1 MRARVGSELASCAPL
16 GAVVLFIAASI
27 GGLGQASGQTLP
39 AALVHAYQNNPQ
51 LNAQRA
57 QVRVTDEAVPQALSG
72 YRPQVSVTA
81 SAAQTST
88 STTSRSSQPSR
99 ADPSR
104 LVVRGPPTTLSGE
117 FTPYTLGVT
126 GTQTLFNGFQT
137 ANRTRLA
144 EGQVS
149 AAREA
154 LRVMEQTVLLAAAT
168 VYMDLLRDAAIAD
181 VQRSNVRVLNETL
194 RQARDRFNVGEVTRT
209 DVAQSEAQLAAGQ
222 YQVSNAEANLITT
235 RANFRRV
242 IGIEAGALRPAA
254 PVERLAPRTLPA
266 ALQIGLD
273 ENPNV
278 TSAMYGIDVANLQV
292 KINEGALFPTVTLN
306 ASAQRLWS
314 GSVSQVEQTTWSVG
328 SSLTIPIYQGGD
340 EYSLI
345 RQSKETVAQQRLN
358 LEQVRD
364 QTRQSITQAWGL
376 VQATKAQIESGQAQV
391 RSSETALNGVGEEA
405 RVGQR
410 TTLDVLN
417 AQQALVNA
425 RVTLV
430 TAQRDRVV
438 ASYNLLSAI
447 GILSPLTL
455 GLATPIYD
463 PRIHYYQVR
472 DSWAGVRT
480 PDGK

>member
-1 MRARVGSELASCAPL
+1 MWGSGGSDAFCARS
-16 GAVVLFIAASI
+16 GAALCLIAAFI
-27 GGLGQASGQTLP
+27 GGLAQASAQTLP
-39 AALVHAYQNNPQ
+39 TALVQAYQNNPQ

-72 YRPQVSVTA
+72 YRPRLSVTA
-81 SAAQTST
+81 SAADSFT
-88 STTSRSSQPSR
+88 STTQKSSQPDPN
-99 ADPSR
+99 DPSR
-104 LVVRGPPTTLSGE
+104 LVVVPPARTLSGE
-117 FTPYTLGVT
+117 FTPYSLGMT

-149 AAREA
+149 SAREA

-168 VYMDLLRDAAIAD
+168 VYMDLLRDTAIVD

-194 RQARDRFNVGEVTRT
+194 RQTRDRFNVGEVTRT

-222 YQVSNAEANLITT
+222 FQLSNAEANLTTT

-242 IGIEAGALRPAA
+242 IGTEAGKLTPAA
-254 PVERLAPRTLPA
+254 PVDRLAPPTLAA
-266 ALQIGLD
+266 ALQVGLD
-273 ENPNV
+273 QNPNI

-306 ASAQRLWS
+306 GSAQRLWNNS
-314 GSVSQVEQTTWSVG
+314 LTQVEQTSWSIG
-328 SSLTIPIYQGGD
+328 ASATIPIYQGGG
-340 EYSLI
+340 EYALI
-345 RQSKETVAQQRLN
+345 RQSKETLGQQRLN

-364 QTRQSITQAWGL
+364 QARQAIAQAWGI
-376 VQATKAQIESGQAQV
+376 VQATKAQIESAQAQV
-391 RSSETALNGVGEEA
+391 RSSETALNGVREEA

-438 ASYNLLSAI
+438 ASYNLLNAV
-447 GILSPLTL
+447 GILSPSTL
-455 GLATPIYD
+455 RLATPVYD
-463 PRIHYYQVR
+463 PRIHYYQIR
-472 DSWAGVRT
+472 DSWFGLRT